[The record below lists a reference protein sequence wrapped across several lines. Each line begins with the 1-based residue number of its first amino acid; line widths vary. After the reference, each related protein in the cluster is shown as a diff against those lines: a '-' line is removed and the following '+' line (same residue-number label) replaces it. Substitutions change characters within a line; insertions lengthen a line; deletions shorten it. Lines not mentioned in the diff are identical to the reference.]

1 MRTFSLG
8 AGADVVKYSKAG
20 ETASVGSKDVAAS
33 SIVATV
39 TVKAAQGADTINN
52 VKVGDKID
60 ISAVAGTGA
69 VLGSSGAV
77 IQSSNISSALS
88 TSVDVL
94 LIKDNADYF
103 LVYEGT
109 GGTGDTSSLGS
120 GAEIIKLVGLTDSNK
135 ITIDKGIVT
144 IA

>member
-1 MRTFSLG
+1 MFNFSLG
-8 AGADVVKYSKAG
+8 AGADVVKYSGTG
-20 ETASVGSKDVAAS
+20 ETAVISSATEKANIATAVAGAAS
-33 SIVATV
+33 S
-39 TVKAAQGADTINN
+39 ADTINN

-69 VLGSSGAV
+69 ALVSSGNV
-77 IQSSNISSALS
+77 IQSSDIDSVTLTS
-88 TSVDVL
+88 SVDVL

-109 GGTGDTSSLGS
+109 GGTGNTSSLGS
-120 GAEIIKLVGLTDSNK
+120 GAEVIKLVGLTDSNT

>member
-8 AGADVVKYSKAG
+8 AGANVVKYSKAG
-20 ETASVGSKDVAAS
+20 ETASVGSSNVAVAN
-33 SIVATV
+33 IVATV
-39 TVKAAQGADTINN
+39 KDAQGADTINN

-69 VLGSSGAV
+69 ANV
-77 IQSSNISSALS
+77 IQSSEISSATLSS

-120 GAEIIKLVGLTDSNK
+120 GAEIIKLVGLTDKNT